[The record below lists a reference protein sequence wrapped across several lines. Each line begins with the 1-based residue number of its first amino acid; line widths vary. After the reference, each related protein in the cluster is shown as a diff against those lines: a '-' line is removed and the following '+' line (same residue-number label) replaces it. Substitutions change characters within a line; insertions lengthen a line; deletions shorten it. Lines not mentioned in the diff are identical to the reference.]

1 MYAKAFG
8 VAGRVILAPVGR
20 TDIAAAERLDLDK
33 LVRALGDKAEAA
45 PSVDAIVATIAAQAR
60 PGDTVAL
67 LSNGAF
73 GGIYDKL
80 RGALA

>member
-1 MYAKAFG
+1 
-8 VAGRVILAPVGR
+8 VRELREAGQA
-20 TDIAAAERLDLDK
+20 
-33 LVRALGDKAEAA
+33 AEAA
-45 PSVDAIVATIAAQAR
+45 ESVDAIVATIAKDAK

-80 RGALA
+80 REALS